1 MRIRIFALALTLIA
15 VAANAQTGDPDA
27 ARIVTEDIPR
37 FWQAYDQAAP
47 EFAPEVFQKIY
58 LNPGT
63 PGLQDFVELRIESAE
78 GLAKVVRTVP
88 GYYASARE
96 STGRI
101 AEMEGQIRESF
112 HALKRLYPEA
122 VFPDVYFLI
131 GKLNSGGTTSERGLL
146 IGAEMYGRTPQAP
159 EEELKDYDW
168 LRTVLKPVEA
178 VPHIVA
184 HELIH
189 FQQKNAKQELLFQCL
204 REGGADFLAEKI
216 SGKHIN
222 GHVHDYAR
230 PRERE
235 LWEEFRER
243 LDDENFSGWL
253 YGGNDEEGRPADLGY
268 WMGYEIVA
276 AYYEQADDK
285 KQAIVDILSFE
296 DSHEF
301 LERSGYARKHMA
313 KAE

>member
-15 VAANAQTGDPDA
+15 VAANAQTSDPDA

-47 EFAPEVFQKIY
+47 GFAPEVFQKVY
-58 LNPGT
+58 LDPGT
-63 PGLQDFVELRIESAE
+63 PGLQDFVELRIKSAE
-78 GLAKVVRTVP
+78 ELAKVVRFRP

-101 AEMEGQIRESF
+101 AEMEGQIRDSF

-159 EEELKDYDW
+159 KKELDDW
-168 LRTVLKPVEA
+168 LRAVLQPVED

-189 FQQKNAKQELLFQCL
+189 FQQQNAKRQLLFQCL
-204 REGGADFLAEKI
+204 REGGADFLAEMI

-222 GHVHDYAR
+222 GHVHEYAR

-235 LWEEFRER
+235 LWEEFRQR
-243 LDDENFSGWL
+243 LDDEDFSGWL
-253 YGGNDEEGRPADLGY
+253 YGGDQEEGRPADLGY
-268 WMGYEIVA
+268 WMGYEIVK
-276 AYYEQADDK
+276 AYYEQASDK
-285 KQAIVDILSFE
+285 AQAISDILTFE

-313 KAE
+313 KTE